1 LTKKPINN
9 KLGVLY
15 PLTNLSVPQE
25 EFYHPQREENK
36 KLEELIIRRGN
47 IYSRLKAE
55 RRRGGDEKIIQ
66 KYKDMISD
74 LDGQIEKLEKTDK
87 DKGEVKEEIKEVKNE
102 DTNTLDDKLKILKRK
117 IQIYKYNRGNAGD
130 SINKRLWQNRIDKIE
145 EEIKSLTEDK

>member
-1 LTKKPINN
+1 
-9 KLGVLY
+9 
-15 PLTNLSVPQE
+15 
-25 EFYHPQREENK
+25 
-36 KLEELIIRRGN
+36 
-47 IYSRLKAE
+47 
-55 RRRGGDEKIIQ
+55 
-66 KYKDMISD
+66 MISD